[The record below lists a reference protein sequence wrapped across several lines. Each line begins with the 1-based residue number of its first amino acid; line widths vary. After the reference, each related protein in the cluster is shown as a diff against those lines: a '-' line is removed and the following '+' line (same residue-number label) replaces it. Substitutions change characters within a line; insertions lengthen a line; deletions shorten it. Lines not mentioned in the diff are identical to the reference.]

1 MSKPVQPKKQNSPP
15 AKQNKQ
21 SKGFALGQKAASANS
36 SPVYGPARPTASQKR
51 GMNRQRSKAEID
63 SRHTKAVMLKRDRA
77 KMKGKNMTVPPGPA
91 YGPKRPTGKE
101 NKQMK
106 KNMGFTDST
115 KRSAKA
121 LGLKT
126 KRFVGRNKGKV
137 GLAVLGAGALGAGA
151 AVASRR
157 NKQKEQR

>member
-1 MSKPVQPKKQNSPP
+1 MSKPKQPKKQSGPP
-15 AKQNKQ
+15 Q
-21 SKGFALGQKAASANS
+21 SKSMS
-36 SPVYGPARPTASQKR
+36 TPVSYGPARPTASQKR

-91 YGPKRPTGKE
+91 YGPARPTGKE

-106 KNMGFTDST
+106 KNMGFIDST

-121 LGLKT
+121 LELKT
-126 KRFVGRNKGKV
+126 KRYVGRNKGKV